1 MSTGGGGVASWSL
14 YSFGHRGEGKII
26 VSGEVFE
33 YFLLLL
39 LNVYCVF
46 IHLFMCVCAIVYLC
60 VYARVRVLAGLLI
73 SKCNALV

>member
-1 MSTGGGGVASWSL
+1 MSTGGGGLQA
-14 YSFGHRGEGKII
+14 G
-26 VSGEVFE
+26 VFTHSVIGARARLLFLE
-33 YFLLLL
+33 RFLNIFLLLL